1 MLSLYES
8 ILGGMD
14 DIIDSGDNIV
24 DNIAINDDNSILNK
38 IFPGVLENR
47 TFEIGGSNDY
57 KILSV
62 KGRGEYAYCD
72 AGNISEIITNV
83 KELKIYNSI
92 FIVAE
97 DGLDGNSIKDS
108 LCETIVAPS
117 ISVDNAININGVNF
131 IAKKNINSNIPLII
145 FSNKTKKLTN
155 CSLESETLKN
165 FTSRV
170 LFTSI
175 PEFKNVVSDSI
186 EEIHIR
192 YSASNFVY
200 NVKDFI
206 TDTLNNS
213 KLTDL
218 FEYGYEL
225 NYKNGVGDNKKVKV
239 NSLET
244 LRKLTIA
251 KDTSNRV
258 YSEWPVRLKSN
269 AKLSDLIDVSGF
281 KNLSTIIIA
290 DDKFYICFENIKHS
304 KNQKFGNSWIN
315 TYGMLKDKPV
325 IISRSNEKEMEKT
338 INKIPVTKDGWRV
351 ILYKL

>member
-1 MLSLYES
+1 
-8 ILGGMD
+8 
-14 DIIDSGDNIV
+14 
-24 DNIAINDDNSILNK
+24 
-38 IFPGVLENR
+38 
-47 TFEIGGSNDY
+47 
-57 KILSV
+57 
-62 KGRGEYAYCD
+62 
-72 AGNISEIITNV
+72 
-83 KELKIYNSI
+83 
-92 FIVAE
+92 
-97 DGLDGNSIKDS
+97 
-108 LCETIVAPS
+108 
-117 ISVDNAININGVNF
+117 
-131 IAKKNINSNIPLII
+131 
-145 FSNKTKKLTN
+145 
-155 CSLESETLKN
+155 
-165 FTSRV
+165 V